1 VTGTSRESAV
11 TDQRSAVSGHQSSAT
26 SLGRESRLTTG
37 GWRVVTAAALL
48 LSILRSAAVAAG
60 LTEAPRL
67 AAVYDTILS
76 AQFSSFDAQLR
87 QTCPPAPAEACID
100 LRAVS
105 RWWQIL
111 INPES
116 HRLDGAFNE
125 TVQAAIAASDA
136 WTRREPQRAEA
147 WFYVASAYAPLVQWQ
162 VLRGER
168 LAAARNGKKI
178 KDMLER
184 ALRIDPQLAD
194 AYFGIGLY
202 HYYADVAPAYAK
214 FLRWLLLLPGGDR
227 QQGLHEMLTARGR
240 GEVLRGEA
248 DYQLQVLYLWYEQ
261 KPHEAR
267 AILEQLDRKYPTNP
281 LFLQRIAEID
291 TTYFHDDS
299 SSAAGWRRLLDR
311 ALAGRVYEPRIA
323 ETRARLGL
331 AEALI
336 AIHALDAAAA
346 QLQIVI
352 AAHPIEPIG
361 ARERAETLMKRA
373 RAHQKF

>member
-1 VTGTSRESAV
+1 VA
-11 TDQRSAVSGHQSSAT
+11 ALAFALL
-26 SLGRESRLTTG
+26 SLGR
-37 GWRVVTAAALL
+37 A
-48 LSILRSAAVAAG
+48 SAAAG

-76 AQFSSFDAQLR
+76 AQFSSVDAQLR
-87 QTCPPAPAEACID
+87 KTCPPAPAEACIE
-100 LRAVS
+100 LGVVS

-116 HRLDGAFNE
+116 RRLDAAFNQAA
-125 TVQAAIAASDA
+125 QAAIAANEA

-147 WFYVASAYAPLVQWQ
+147 WFYLAGAYGPLVQWQ

-178 KDMLER
+178 KEMLER
-184 ALRIDPQLAD
+184 ALRIDPQLTD

-227 QQGLHEMLTARGR
+227 QQGLREMLTARNH
-240 GEVLRGEA
+240 GEVLEGEA

-261 KPHEAR
+261 KPREAR
-267 AILEQLDRKYPTNP
+267 ALLEQLDRKYPTNP
-281 LFLQRIAEID
+281 LFLQRIAEVD
-291 TTYFHDDS
+291 ATYFHDNAA
-299 SSAAGWRRLLDR
+299 SAAGWRRLLDR

-336 AIHALDAAAA
+336 ATHAVDAAAA
-346 QLQIVI
+346 QLQFVI
-352 AAHPIEPIG
+352 AAHPLEPIG

-373 RAHQKF
+373 RTRKNF

>member
-1 VTGTSRESAV
+1 MTV
-11 TDQRSAVSGHQSSAT
+11 
-26 SLGRESRLTTG
+26 
-37 GWRVVTAAALL
+37 AALL
-48 LSILRSAAVAAG
+48 LSVLRSAPAAAG

-67 AAVYDTILS
+67 AAVYETILS
-76 AQFSSFDAQLR
+76 AQFSSVETQLR
-87 QTCPPAPAEACID
+87 QTCPPAPPETCIE

-116 HRLDGAFNE
+116 HRLDAAFNE
-125 TVQAAIAASDA
+125 AARAAIAASDA

-147 WFYVASAYAPLVQWQ
+147 WFYLASAYAPLVQWQ

-168 LAAARNGKKI
+168 LAAALNGKKI
-178 KDMLER
+178 KDTLER

-202 HYYADVAPAYAK
+202 HYYAAVAPAYAK
-214 FLRWLLLLPGGDR
+214 LLRWLLLLPGGDR
-227 QQGLHEMLTARGR
+227 QQGLREMLTARGR

-261 KPHEAR
+261 KPQEAR

-299 SSAAGWRRLLDR
+299 SSAAGWRRLLER
-311 ALAGRVYEPRIA
+311 ALAGRVFEPRIA

-336 AIHALDAAAA
+336 SAHAIDAAAA

-352 AAHPIEPIG
+352 ASRPIEPIG
-361 ARERAETLMKRA
+361 ARERAEALMKRA